1 MLKVVSGSAKGTLLL
16 DVNKETTRPITS
28 RIKTSLFDKLQ
39 FFIADEK
46 IADLYSGTGS
56 MGIEALSR
64 GASYCDFVDI
74 DTDCTEII
82 KKNLEKTKFADKANV
97 FRGTVREFIAK
108 HTTPDSYRAILYDPP
123 FPIVKDSYDQITSEL
138 ISMIPLLKSE
148 GAVIFRHPQNFYKS
162 MAEYEVISQKEY
174 GINQITILTPLL
186 TTVDQDG

>member
-1 MLKVVSGSAKGTLLL
+1 MLRVVSGLAKGTLLL

-64 GASYCDFVDI
+64 GASFCDFVDS
-74 DTDCTEII
+74 DTDCISVI
-82 KKNLEKTKFADKANV
+82 NHNLEKTKLMNKANV
-97 FRGTVREFIAK
+97 FSSSVFEFATKHAK
-108 HTTPDSYRAILYDPP
+108 PNTYQAILYDPP
-123 FPIVKDSYDQITSEL
+123 FPKVKEAYEQIKNEL
-138 ISMIPLLKSE
+138 LSFIPLLKEE
-148 GAVIFRHPQNFYKS
+148 GAVIFRHPINTYETIS
-162 MAEYEVISQKEY
+162 EYEVISQKNY

-186 TTVDQDG
+186 TSVK